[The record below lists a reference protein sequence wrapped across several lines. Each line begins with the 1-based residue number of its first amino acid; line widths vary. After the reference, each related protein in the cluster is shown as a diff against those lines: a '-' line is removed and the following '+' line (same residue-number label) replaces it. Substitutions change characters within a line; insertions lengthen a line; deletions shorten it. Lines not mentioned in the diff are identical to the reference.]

1 MKPAVQKENFPAK
14 DPRTTWSQE
23 EKHSVRQTKVAS
35 APLRSI
41 IKNAPATSY
50 MPPATKT
57 PSEPVDDPLASPAF
71 FMSPA
76 ETLLESTGPNADS
89 ISFHDLI
96 EAYNTF
102 SLRIKSQIRVIM
114 EAEASPCSLV
124 SLKEYSHQLSEAL
137 QRDLKR
143 ARDEPLSQSR
153 RTSFAQDSFQTNP
166 EMDEEEIRVAR
177 ELALLSQQLLCFLS
191 NIFSFRPLY
200 SIFSTKDLRSILSEL
215 LVLGSTPS
223 IASPTSRRTWTFVV
237 WILSVQT
244 LPSEVLLPAK
254 RELVSVLKRAL
265 QGQMGKDQAKLDG
278 LQASN
283 HLLKQFPSLFI
294 SPLSTILP
302 CILQNLIADSPMIR
316 VQALNALGRFALAKI
331 NNPSSASGCHA
342 SISASLSTFIDAQTC
357 KTKSVR
363 LRTLVNAGL
372 AARNP
377 VHPAQ
382 SPWWAVQLL
391 ASLAILMGD
400 SIFSNP
406 LAIKFTLQTLGQLS
420 VHKQKLVVILHA
432 YVWKC
437 LVWVFSRLP
446 TPTPSDGNDTRKPI
460 FLTLKQDLRGGIGL
474 ALALSLLGTAPYDGS
489 RDTSDSVAKVLE
501 VVKDMMS
508 HGDQHIQAEGVAL
521 LTQLL
526 YTPIPSPASAGAHF
540 DILVPQLFDG
550 SLLHQSR
557 DSVITAV
564 KSLPRLDPSHV
575 RQLADPEILYHW
587 DDLAELWVKATN
599 ISLTQEFTQSKLKA
613 PYLSI
618 SEYRENLLHGWQSL
632 LLTPS
637 DLTQGFA
644 HLTTQDPFAN
654 KIAALICS
662 FIVPTETVDSQVQRL
677 VLVRKMWHTMTNV
690 FQRTW
695 LSWPAETVL
704 GAVLK
709 EGYNLADEQIRTA
722 WAELCSEL
730 LSLGLPSAV
739 GVVRDRGEAQMPSE
753 LQRQLWMLA
762 VKSIHKSDVPAPWR
776 DVAYLLSIPLELAP
790 CLTVCMILTHHR
802 AWTMTK
808 SEAEIWGRLLRTSI
822 PRDDTIQPTEFVEHI
837 LENVKDGHKLSD
849 SPQEVLVLLSYVD
862 LAGSSALP
870 QAITSA
876 LAQVLGD
883 LYPAQAL
890 LSTSL
895 QFIRRLQDIVLSTP
909 SSLALPHL
917 LILQDSLCKWLEDE
931 ENLLAS
937 DVRNEITQC
946 LFSTPLSIIHDL
958 EPSGQNLVSISRFLA
973 TVADA
978 DAFERFW
985 RVTYHGRDE
994 FRHLYPE
1001 STKTSLRAFADVFG
1015 GSLAADLSLEN
1026 HSQMESS
1033 CAPDSQPSQ
1042 AIPSSSMDYYADESR
1057 YPFETQ
1063 TVGMGDTH
1071 FMDVDVH
1078 ENSAS
1083 TVRPP
1088 SPSPPPPSVDPFVPP
1103 AHARAVSSALDQL
1116 QEYSSRLD
1124 ESSVS
1129 LKDGASGSSHSSATV
1144 HGSTSR
1150 VQLNPNTGTEA
1161 GSSKRPVEH
1170 DDTWVSKR
1178 RRTSPEAIFKRRE
1191 SNAIAGPSRLPGESF
1206 SEPVTRR
1213 QSVAVSEHALSQPI
1227 PSRKRKGKR
1236 KLILDYVEVPT
1247 YEEIRRRRQ
1256 QCSLP
1261 TPSPSFRPPPA
1272 RQPQHVDEEEEDY
1285 ASWEAGLSIAEVKD
1299 AQQAFGCSI
1308 EYPSSDDGESSSP
1321 RMDTVSHSTSQSHRS
1336 QTAPIPQRER
1346 HPLPLR
1352 RNQTSA
1358 RLTALQRALA
1368 VVADDASQPP
1378 VEDLMHAS
1386 RLVHEIG
1393 AALNAQMRRELKK
1406 P

>member
-14 DPRTTWSQE
+14 DHRTTWTQE
-23 EKHSVRQTKVAS
+23 EKQSVRQTKVAS

-57 PSEPVDDPLASPAF
+57 PSEPADDPLASPAF

-102 SLRIKSQIRVIM
+102 SLRIKSQIRVIVN
-114 EAEASPCSLV
+114 AEASPSSLV

-137 QRDLKR
+137 QRDLRR

-153 RTSFAQDSFQTNP
+153 HTSFAQDSFQTTP

-177 ELALLSQQLLCFLS
+177 ELALLSQQLLRFLS
-191 NIFSFRPLY
+191 NIFSFQPLY
-200 SIFSTKDLRSILSEL
+200 SIFSTNDLRSILSEL

-223 IASPTSRRTWTFVV
+223 ITSPTSRRTWTFVV

-244 LPSEVLLPAK
+244 LPSEILLPSK

-265 QGQMGKDQAKLDG
+265 QGQMGKDQALLDG

-302 CILQNLIADSPMIR
+302 CILQNLIADSSMIR

-363 LRTLVNAGL
+363 LRTLVNACL
-372 AARNP
+372 AVRNP
-377 VHPAQ
+377 LHPAQ

-391 ASLAILMGD
+391 ASFVILMGD

-406 LAIKFTLQTLGQLS
+406 LAIKFTLQMLGQLS

-446 TPTPSDGNDTRKPI
+446 TPTPSDGKDTRKPI

-474 ALALSLLGTAPYDGS
+474 ALIVSLLGTVPYDGS

-501 VVKDMMS
+501 VVRDMMS
-508 HGDQHIQAEGVAL
+508 HAEQHIRAEGVAL

-526 YTPIPSPASAGAHF
+526 YTPIPSTASAGAHF

-557 DSVITAV
+557 DNVITAV
-564 KSLPRLDPSHV
+564 KSFPRLDPRHV

-599 ISLTQEFTQSKLKA
+599 ISLTQEFAQSKLKP
-613 PYLSI
+613 PYLSM

-644 HLTTQDPFAN
+644 HLTTQDPFAS

-662 FIVPTETVDSQVQRL
+662 FIVPAETVDSQVKRL
-677 VLVRKMWHTMTNV
+677 VLVRKMWHTMANV

-709 EGYNLADEQIRTA
+709 QGYNLAEEQIRTV

-776 DVAYLLSIPLELAP
+776 DVAYLISIPLG
-790 CLTVCMILTHHR
+790 

-808 SEAEIWGRLLRTSI
+808 SEDDIWRRLLRTSV
-822 PRDDTIQPTEFVEHI
+822 PRDDTIQPTDFVEHV
-837 LENVKDGHKLSD
+837 LENVKDGQKLSD
-849 SPQEVLVLLSYVD
+849 SPQEVLALLNYVD
-862 LAGSSALP
+862 LTGSSALP

-876 LAQVLGD
+876 LAQVLGN
-883 LYPAQAL
+883 LYPAQVL
-890 LSTSL
+890 LPTSL

-909 SSLALPHL
+909 SGLALPHL
-917 LILQDSLCKWLEDE
+917 LILQDGFCKWLEDE
-931 ENLLAS
+931 DNLLAP

-946 LFSTPLSIIHDL
+946 LFSTPLSTIHDL

-978 DAFERFW
+978 DAFEGFW

-1001 STKTSLRAFADVFG
+1001 SIKTSLRAFADLFG

-1057 YPFETQ
+1057 HPFETL
-1063 TVGMGDTH
+1063 TGGMCDTRS
-1071 FMDVDVH
+1071 MDVDEH

-1088 SPSPPPPSVDPFVPP
+1088 SPSPPSPSPPSPSADPFVPP
-1103 AHARAVSSALDQL
+1103 AHARVVSSALDQL

-1129 LKDGASGSSHSSATV
+1129 LKNGASSSSHSSATV
-1144 HGSTSR
+1144 HCSTSR
-1150 VQLNPNTGTEA
+1150 IRLNSNTGTEA
-1161 GSSKRPVEH
+1161 GSSKRPAEL
-1170 DDTWVSKR
+1170 DGAWVSKR
-1178 RRTSPEAIFKRRE
+1178 RRTSPEVMFKREE
-1191 SNAIAGPSRLPGESF
+1191 SNAIADPSRIPGQSF
-1206 SEPVTRR
+1206 SEPATRR

-1236 KLILDYVEVPT
+1236 RLIFDYVEVPT
-1247 YEEIRRRRQ
+1247 YEEIRRRRPE
-1256 QCSLP
+1256 CSLP

-1272 RQPQHVDEEEEDY
+1272 RQPQPIDDGEEEEEEDY

-1308 EYPSSDDGESSSP
+1308 EYLSSNDGESSS
-1321 RMDTVSHSTSQSHRS
+1321 RLMDMVSHSNNLPSSSHSHRS

-1358 RLTALQRALA
+1358 RLTALQQALA

-1378 VEDLMHAS
+1378 VEDLMQAS